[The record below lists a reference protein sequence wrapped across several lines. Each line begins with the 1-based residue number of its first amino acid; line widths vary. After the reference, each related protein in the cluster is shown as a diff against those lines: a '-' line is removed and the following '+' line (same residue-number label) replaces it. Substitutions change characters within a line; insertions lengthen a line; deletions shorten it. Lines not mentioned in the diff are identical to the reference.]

1 MRYHPKETSQWYIS
15 SSRALPPGFFFLY
28 QPISPTD
35 DTSFKRTLYCWGP
48 HPDDSLEITLTH
60 WACITDPLNIPLL
73 TKLTTKT
80 NHQRLSKQILHFAAT
95 MIVSIWILCKHAQ
108 NDFIYKLMFLSLV
121 HRLSLCHYLNF
132 ILSSPSLW
140 RWVLPGF
147 QKQAKKLLES
157 VHGHFPP
164 HPPGSLNVVIW
175 GGSLQ
180 YPEA

>member
-15 SSRALPPGFFFLY
+15 SSRALPPGFFFIPTYITNRWYIFQENTLLLRA
-28 QPISPTD
+28 SPWWFSGNNIDTLSMHHWSLKHPFTD
-35 DTSFKRTLYCWGP
+35 QIDN
-48 HPDDSLEITLTH
+48 H
-60 WACITDPLNIPLL
+60 
-73 TKLTTKT
+73 T